1 VLKVSHRYLKHPGG
15 TKDYDLL
22 MIVNKETH
30 RAILVQRWGKVGM
43 FGQSK
48 KSTGPEEQIRREFWS
63 VLKQREKR
71 GYHGYHENT
80 DKTNHFRSLKDIED
94 WFSRMGL
101 TFNEKQ
107 RAFLEDG
114 PAPEAPQFVKPKAGE
129 AAATEQPE
137 LWGSW

>member
-1 VLKVSHRYLKHPGG
+1 MLKVSHRYLKHPGG

-22 MIVNKETH
+22 MIVNEVTH
-30 RAILVQRWGKVGM
+30 QAILVQRWGKVGTP
-43 FGQSK
+43 GQSK
-48 KSTGPEEQIRREFWS
+48 KSTGPAEQIRREFWS

-71 GYHGYHENT
+71 GYHVDAGE
-80 DKTNHFRSLKDIED
+80 DNHPIDTMKEVERAFTRIA
-94 WFSRMGL
+94 L
-101 TFNEKQ
+101 TFNDKQ

-114 PAPEAPQFVKPKAGE
+114 PAPDAPQFTKPKAGE